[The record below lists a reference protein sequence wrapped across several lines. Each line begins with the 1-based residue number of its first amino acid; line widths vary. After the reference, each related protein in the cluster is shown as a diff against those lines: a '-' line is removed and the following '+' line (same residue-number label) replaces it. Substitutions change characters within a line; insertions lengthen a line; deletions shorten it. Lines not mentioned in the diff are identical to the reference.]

1 MRRGL
6 IAWSKEQVPPSALDA
21 RVRRV
26 QQALGAQGLDALL
39 AYTNFARPA
48 AVSWLTHFIPYWSEA
63 LVAVLPEG
71 APLLLASLSKRMVPW
86 IRDVSHVGEILPAP
100 DLGRAAAAFVEKRA
114 LKRVGVVDLEHLPWS
129 VAEPIAIGIG
139 AELVDASE
147 LYAGLRQ
154 PADRYENALAAH
166 ATQIAEHALAAI
178 PRGSRHATEILSAV
192 ELTARREGAE
202 EIIPRISDQRHQ
214 QMGDRYAVELSVA
227 YKGVWIRLC
236 RTYPSV
242 AEAESWFKAALQG
255 HASPPPGKLTKRTV
269 ESCIGSSPL
278 SVVEDHD
285 RVYRRLPAGAQAVL
299 SVRLDLDHGPWRAA
313 APFLV
318 RA

>member
-39 AYTNFARPA
+39 AYTSFPRPA

-71 APLLLASLSKRMVPW
+71 PPSLLPSLSKRTVPW
-86 IRDVSHVGEILPAP
+86 IREVSHVGEIFPAP
-100 DLGRAAAAFVEKRA
+100 DLGRAAAAFVDERA

-129 VAEPIAIGIG
+129 VAEPMGMG

-147 LYAGLRQ
+147 LFAVLRQ
-154 PADRYENALAAH
+154 PADRYENALAER

-178 PRGSRHATEILSAV
+178 PGRTLHANEILSAV
-192 ELTARREGAE
+192 ESAARREGAE
-202 EIIPRISDQRHQ
+202 ELIPRVSRI
-214 QMGDRYAVELSVA
+214 GDRNAVELSVA
-227 YKGVWIRLC
+227 YKGAWIRLC
-236 RTYPSV
+236 RTYPFV
-242 AEAESWFKAALQG
+242 PDAESWFKAALEG
-255 HASPPPGKLTKRTV
+255 HALPPPGKLSMRTV

-285 RVYRRLPAGAQAVL
+285 RVYHRLPAGAQAVL
-299 SVRLDLDHGPWRAA
+299 SVRLDLEDGPWRAA

>member
-39 AYTNFARPA
+39 AYTNFTRPA

-63 LVAVLPEG
+63 LVVVLPEG
-71 APLLLASLSKRMVPW
+71 APLLLASLSKRMFPW
-86 IRDVSHVGEILPAP
+86 AREVSHVGEIVPAP
-100 DLGRAAAAFVEKRA
+100 DLGRAAAAFVEQRA
-114 LKRVGVVDLEHLPWS
+114 LEHVGVVDLEHLPWS
-129 VAEPIAIGIG
+129 VAEPMGIG

-147 LYAGLRQ
+147 LFAALRQ
-154 PADRYENALAAH
+154 PADRYENALAAR
-166 ATQIAEHALAAI
+166 ATQIAERALAAI
-178 PRGSRHATEILSAV
+178 PGQPPHAAEILAAV
-192 ELTARREGAE
+192 EVTARLEGAE
-202 EIIPRISDQRHQ
+202 EIIPRISEI
-214 QMGDRYAVELSVA
+214 GDRTAVELSVA

-236 RTYPSV
+236 RTYPLV
-242 AEAESWFKAALQG
+242 ADAESWFKAVLQD
-255 HASPPPGKLTKRTV
+255 HAVPPPGKLTRRTV

-278 SVVEDHD
+278 SVVEDQD

-299 SVRLDLDHGPWRAA
+299 SVRLNLEDGPWRAA

>member
-6 IAWSKEQVPPSALDA
+6 IAWSKEQVPPSALEA

-39 AYTNFARPA
+39 AYTSFARPA

-71 APLLLASLSKRMVPW
+71 PPLLIASFSKRMHPW
-86 IRDVSHVGEILPAP
+86 IREVSHVGEIVPAP
-100 DLGRAAAAFVEKRA
+100 DLGRAAAAFVEQRA

-129 VAEPIAIGIG
+129 VAEPIGIGGIGGIG
-139 AELVDASE
+139 AELLDASE
-147 LYAGLRQ
+147 FFAVLRQ
-154 PADRYENALAAH
+154 PADRYENALAAR

-178 PRGSRHATEILSAV
+178 PDRTLHANEILSAV
-192 ELTARREGAE
+192 ESAARREGAE
-202 EIIPRISDQRHQ
+202 ELIPRVSRI
-214 QMGDRYAVELSVA
+214 GDSHVVELSVA

-236 RTYPSV
+236 RTYPPM
-242 AEAESWFKAALQG
+242 ADAESWFKAALEG
-255 HASPPPGKLTKRTV
+255 HALPPPGKLTGRTV
-269 ESCIGSSPL
+269 ESCVGSSPL

-285 RVYRRLPAGAQAVL
+285 QIYHRLPAGAQAVL
-299 SVRLDLDHGPWRAA
+299 SVRLDLDDGPWRAA

>member
-63 LVAVLPEG
+63 LVVVLPEG
-71 APLLLASLSKRMVPW
+71 APLLFPALSKRMVPW

-129 VAEPIAIGIG
+129 VAEPIAIGRG

-154 PADRYENALAAH
+154 PADRYENALAAR
-166 ATQIAEHALAAI
+166 ATQIAERALAAI
-178 PRGSRHATEILSAV
+178 PSQPRHASEILSAV
-192 ELTARREGAE
+192 ELTARLEGAE
-202 EIIPRISDQRHQ
+202 EIIPRISHQ
-214 QMGDRYAVELSVA
+214 QMGDRNAVELSVA

-242 AEAESWFKAALQG
+242 ADAESWFKAALQG
-255 HASPPPGKLTKRTV
+255 HALPPPGKLTRRTV

-278 SVVEDHD
+278 SVVEDQD

-299 SVRLDLDHGPWRAA
+299 SVRLDLEDGPWRAA

>member
-6 IAWSKEQVPPSALDA
+6 IAWSKEEVPPSALDA

-39 AYTNFARPA
+39 AYTSIARPA
-48 AVSWLTHFIPYWSEA
+48 AVSWLTHFIPYWNEA

-71 APLLLASLSKRMVPW
+71 APVLLASFSKRMHPW
-86 IRDVSHVGEILPAP
+86 IREVSHVGEILPAP
-100 DLGRAAAAFVEKRA
+100 DLGRAAAAFLEKRA
-114 LKRVGVVDLEHLPWS
+114 LGRVGVVDLDHLPWS
-129 VAEPIAIGIG
+129 VAEPIGGMG
-139 AELVDASE
+139 AELIDASE
-147 LYAGLRQ
+147 FFAALRQ
-154 PADRYENALAAH
+154 PADHHENGLAAR
-166 ATQIAEHALAAI
+166 ATQIAKRALAAI
-178 PRGSRHATEILSAV
+178 PDRPRDASEMLSAV
-192 ELTARREGAE
+192 ESTARREGAE
-202 EIIPRISDQRHQ
+202 EIIPRISQI
-214 QMGDRYAVELSVA
+214 GDRHAIELSVA

-242 AEAESWFKAALQG
+242 AEAESWFKAMLQG
-255 HASPPPGKLTKRTV
+255 DASPPPGKLTRRTV

-278 SVVEDHD
+278 TVVEDQD
-285 RVYRRLPAGAQAVL
+285 RVYRRLPAGSQAVL
-299 SVRLDLDHGPWRAA
+299 SVRLELDDGPWRAA

>member
-26 QQALGAQGLDALL
+26 QQALGAQGLDAFL

-48 AVSWLTHFIPYWSEA
+48 AVSWLTHFIPYWNEA

-71 APLLLASLSKRMVPW
+71 APLLLASFSKRMHPW

-100 DLGRAAAAFVEKRA
+100 DLGRAAAAFLEKRV
-114 LKRVGVVDLEHLPWS
+114 LERVGVVDLEHLPWS
-129 VAEPIAIGIG
+129 VAEPLGIGGIG
-139 AELVDASE
+139 AELIDASE
-147 LYAGLRQ
+147 LFAALRQ

-166 ATQIAEHALAAI
+166 AAQIAERALAAI
-178 PRGSRHATEILSAV
+178 PNRPRHTSEILAAV
-192 ELTARREGAE
+192 ESTARREGAE
-202 EIIPRISDQRHQ
+202 EIIPRISPQ
-214 QMGDRYAVELSVA
+214 QMGDRDAIELSVA

-255 HASPPPGKLTKRTV
+255 HALPPPGKLTRRTV

-299 SVRLDLDHGPWRAA
+299 SVRLDLDDGPWRAA